1 VVVGAGFG
9 GLFATRRLRSAPVEV
24 TLIDRTTHHLF
35 QPAQRVLAGRALE
48 AAARETAARETA
60 DN

>member
-1 VVVGAGFG
+1 MVVRAGFG

-24 TLIDRTTHHLF
+24 TLIVRTSHHLF
-35 QPAQRVLAGRALE
+35 QPAQQVLAGRALE
-48 AAARETAARETA
+48 TAAHETA